1 MPVCTCVEVGMVV
14 NTIHTMMRN
23 DGEYCQLK
31 LEGIQYT
38 WRKEGGRSEVAGR
51 GAVILCFITID
62 VDIGATCMNS
72 ALPRICFI

>member
-1 MPVCTCVEVGMVV
+1 MANITSSSWKVYME
-14 NTIHTMMRN
+14 N
-23 DGEYCQLK
+23 
-31 LEGIQYT
+31 
-38 WRKEGGRSEVAGR
+38 GGGGGCEVAGR